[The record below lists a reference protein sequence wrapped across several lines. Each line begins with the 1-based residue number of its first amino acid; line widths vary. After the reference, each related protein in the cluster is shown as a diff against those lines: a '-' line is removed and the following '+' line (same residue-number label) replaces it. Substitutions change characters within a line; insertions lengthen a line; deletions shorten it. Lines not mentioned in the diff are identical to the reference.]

1 VLPLRELSTYRD
13 EMDDQNVEGSDA
25 ASRGRPGA
33 ETSVAWSAAAAREWI
48 AVPAE
53 DSDKYRRG
61 VLGVITGSA
70 RYPGAAV
77 LGVEAAVRTG
87 LGMVRYIG
95 DQRAADFVL
104 HRRPEVVTAS
114 GRVQAWLLGS
124 GMDAESRGDEATSR
138 LRDALA
144 QAVPA
149 VVDAGALDLIAD
161 AVGPVIVTP
170 HYRELARVMKSQGVD
185 CSVDEI
191 AARPARWARQ
201 AARILNVTV
210 LLKGHATQVASPE
223 GEQIVVQLAPTWLAT
238 AGSGDVLAG
247 ILGALV
253 ATHAESIDADGHGA
267 LVRLGASA
275 AAIHGLAA
283 ERASAG
289 GPIAALDVAEAVPAT
304 IAALLAAPS
313 SP

>member
-1 VLPLRELSTYRD
+1 
-13 EMDDQNVEGSDA
+13 MDDQNLDA
-25 ASRGRPGA
+25 SGGA
-33 ETSVAWSAAAAREWI
+33 WLAADAREWI

-61 VLGVITGSA
+61 VLGVVTGSA

-77 LGVEAAVRTG
+77 LGVEAAVRSG

-104 HRRPEVVTAS
+104 HRRPEVVTAP

-124 GMDAESRGDEATSR
+124 GMDAESRDSDATAR
-138 LRDALA
+138 LAEALA
-144 QAVPA
+144 QPVP
-149 VVDAGALDLIAD
+149 VVIDAGALDLIAD
-161 AVGPVIVTP
+161 AAGPVIVTP
-170 HYRELARVMKSQGVD
+170 HYRELARVLASHGVD
-185 CSVDEI
+185 RSADDI
-191 AARPARWARQ
+191 AARPAHWAGE
-201 AARILNVTV
+201 AARILNATV
-210 LLKGHATQVASPE
+210 LLKGHTTRVVSPE
-223 GEQIVVQLAPTWLAT
+223 GEHIVVRVAPSWLAT

-253 ATHAESIDADGHGA
+253 ATHAESIDADGHSA

-304 IAALLAAPS
+304 IAALLAPS
-313 SP
+313 SS

>member
-1 VLPLRELSTYRD
+1 
-13 EMDDQNVEGSDA
+13 MDDQNVDKLGN
-25 ASRGRPGA
+25 
-33 ETSVAWSAAAAREWI
+33 AWSADDARGWI
-48 AVPAE
+48 AVPRN
-53 DSDKYRRG
+53 DSDKYSRG
-61 VLGVITGSA
+61 VLGVVTGSA

-77 LGVEAAVRTG
+77 LGVEAAVRSG

-104 HRRPEVVTAS
+104 HRRPEVVTAP

-124 GMDAESRGDEATSR
+124 GMDAESRGEEATAR

-144 QAVPA
+144 QTVPV

-161 AVGPVIVTP
+161 AAGPVIATP
-170 HYRELARVMKSQGVD
+170 HYRELARVLAVHGIDS
-185 CSVDEI
+185 SADEI
-191 AARPARWARQ
+191 AARPAHWAGE

-210 LLKGHATQVASPE
+210 LLKGHATQVASPD
-223 GEQIVVQLAPTWLAT
+223 GEQIVVRMAPSWLAT

-253 ATHAESIDADGHGA
+253 ATHTKSIDADGHSA

-283 ERASAG
+283 DRASAG
-289 GPIAALDVAEAVPAT
+289 GPIAALDVADAVPAT
-304 IAALLAAPS
+304 IAALLTDPPQAPS
-313 SP
+313 PSP